1 MLSICIPTYNR
12 PVSLNNCLN
21 SIKLAK
27 ENFKTFDFEVCISDN
42 SDNEKNF
49 SIIEKYKK
57 EFKINYIKNRKIWD
71 LEKMQFKLLTWHPK
85 NFHG

>member
-42 SDNEKNF
+42 SDNEKKF
-49 SIIEKYKK
+49 
-57 EFKINYIKNRKIWD
+57 FNYRKI
-71 LEKMQFKLLTWHPK
+71 
-85 NFHG
+85 